1 MRESREGPPDL
12 PLHPSPQAP
21 RSWAGPA
28 ISKGSGGPH
37 TDVRVHERV
46 QVGIAVSRSPAQ
58 ARHEGKEG
66 QEAQQPQQQQ
76 QPRPLEQ
83 GQRPLTRPSPAP
95 GGWGDEGKSDQASN
109 PPWRPLWLGEE
120 PQPCPSSS
128 GPSATIPEPRVR
140 LPTTRGTVH
149 SNQLRQQLYSGDR
162 NVSGVRKVTKTGWW
176 QNRNGWCQSRKG
188 PQRARV

>member
-95 GGWGDEGKSDQASN
+95 GGRGDEGKSVR
-109 PPWRPLWLGEE
+109 PPIPPGGPCGWERSPSHAPPLLAPAPLSLSLVCACPLRGG
-120 PQPCPSSS
+120 PCTQTS
-128 GPSATIPEPRVR
+128 
-140 LPTTRGTVH
+140 
-149 SNQLRQQLYSGDR
+149 
-162 NVSGVRKVTKTGWW
+162 
-176 QNRNGWCQSRKG
+176 
-188 PQRARV
+188 